1 MKNVTSAVSLISTVC
16 HVTDWGVQ
24 KCNSKSLTKART
36 SARKGGQLDS
46 DKFFR
51 SAATTLWLACAQC
64 VHVRIYSYE
73 ILITNV
79 YQVSRM

>member
-36 SARKGGQLDS
+36 SARKDGQLES
-46 DKFFR
+46 DKFYR
-51 SAATTLWLACAQC
+51 SAATALLGSRVHSVLTLESTALKF
-64 VHVRIYSYE
+64 
-73 ILITNV
+73 
-79 YQVSRM
+79 